1 MEPFVAVTH
10 PEWYFHLRSQAGEAG
25 RLDEVNFWNPSGR
38 PMKRFAIGDPVF
50 FRLKA
55 PYKRIGGYGFFA
67 AFQPLRLAEAWEFF
81 GAKNG
86 CVDPFELARM
96 TGRALADRVGCTILR
111 GVVLRPD
118 ATHFAWGEAEGWRG
132 NGPNTGGTARDPA
145 AVRRLLDEIAF
156 DEATLPDE
164 LREEPFRLLEA
175 DERRLVEARSAR
187 REGQGAFRA
196 RLLGAYGGRC
206 AITGEHT
213 EIVLD
218 AAHIQPYLG
227 PRSNHLQ
234 NGLLL
239 TKEFH
244 ALFDQGYVTIT
255 PEHEV
260 RVSPRL
266 RSEWQNGHRYYPH
279 DGRPLLVLP
288 CSVAER
294 PSPEVLAW
302 HGEKVFRN

>member
-1 MEPFVAVTH
+1 MEPYVAVTN
-10 PEWYFHLRSQAGEAG
+10 PEWFFHLRAQAGAAG
-25 RLDEVNFWNPSGR
+25 RLDEVNFWNPSGK
-38 PMKRFAIGDPVF
+38 PLKRFRPGDPMF

-55 PYKRIGGYGFFA
+55 PHRRIGGYGFFA

-81 GAKNG
+81 GPKNG
-86 CVDPFELARM
+86 CADPFELAHL
-96 TGRALADRVGCTILR
+96 TGRSLADRVGCTILR

-118 ATHFAWGEAEGWRG
+118 AEHFDWGDAEGWRG
-132 NGPNTGGTARDPA
+132 NGPNRGGTVREPA
-145 AVRRLLDEIAF
+145 LVRRLTDEIAF
-156 DEATLPDE
+156 DEAALPDE
-164 LREEPFRLLEA
+164 LRDEPFRLIEA
-175 DERRLVEARSAR
+175 DERRIIQSRSVQ

-218 AAHIQPYLG
+218 ASHIQPYLG
-227 PRSNHLQ
+227 PRSNHIQ

-244 ALFDQGYVTIT
+244 ALFDQGYVTVT

-266 RSEWQNGHRYYPH
+266 RSEWANGHRYYPH
-279 DGRPLLVLP
+279 DGQRLLVLP
-288 CSVAER
+288 GAAAEC

-302 HGEKVFRN
+302 HGERVFRG